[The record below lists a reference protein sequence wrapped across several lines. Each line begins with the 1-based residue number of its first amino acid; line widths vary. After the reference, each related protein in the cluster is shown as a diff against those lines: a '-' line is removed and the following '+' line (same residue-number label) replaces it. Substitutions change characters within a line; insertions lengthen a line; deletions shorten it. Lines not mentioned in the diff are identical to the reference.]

1 MVNLFGV
8 NLLYPSS
15 TVVKFPVFVVGDPF
29 PWSSTGVN
37 LRLRLRQDLEIRGF
51 SEINFGRSAHAAGFY
66 AVSRY
71 GRGTANWRNIRRY
84 IHTISIYGYGKL
96 YSGGTGALEVYTKSI
111 ESKVCFIKLQDIVSV
126 NICISRQGPGTGVRS
141 KFPRVFRGRGIIV
154 TVVNRGRLSSD
165 WLTTA
170 IKEC

>member
-1 MVNLFGV
+1 MLYMGVLIVSHRSTEPMGCTKSSSSLIHSLKDLGVNLFGV

-96 YSGGTGALEVYTKSI
+96 YSGGTGALEVYTKYKGIKMIHLIIFILFFVHEMVI
-111 ESKVCFIKLQDIVSV
+111 E
-126 NICISRQGPGTGVRS
+126 
-141 KFPRVFRGRGIIV
+141 
-154 TVVNRGRLSSD
+154 
-165 WLTTA
+165 
-170 IKEC
+170 